1 MRRKSG
7 FAAGGGFFT
16 IWRRVRNCR
25 ILMQNADAK
34 EIICRGGWNL
44 LGLDA
49 VRGVVGGV
57 HGRRVA
63 NGLTEIGAEEETV
76 LRCVCWNYS

>member
-1 MRRKSG
+1 MELSQ
-7 FAAGGGFFT
+7 AAYFFT
-16 IWRRVRNCR
+16 IWGRVRNCR

-34 EIICRGGWNL
+34 EIYVGEDGICSNWMQFFL
-44 LGLDA
+44 
-49 VRGVVGGV
+49 GVVGGV

-76 LRCVCWNYS
+76 LRCVCWIIL